1 MKRIFLAAAVVAAVA
16 GPVSAADLIADVPI
30 VEVDEAMFDW
40 TGLYIGAQGSMAWGT
55 VRADEAYCVIVD
67 MCNDTP
73 GTRYFS
79 EPDISGWGL
88 GAHIGYNHQFD
99 GFVLGAESDINW
111 SGVEG
116 TAGFTFHDGLDGED
130 YDGREGESTSF
141 DLLWEGSTRVK
152 VGVAVD
158 RFMPYLTAGIAYG
171 QAQLDTHRIYGEEE
185 DEEDPYR
192 ELDFSHPLN
201 LVGYTVG
208 IGGAYAVTDDVI
220 LRAEA
225 RYTEYGETRSTDQ
238 VPDDGEQIIVTGPKL
253 FSVQGGISF
262 KF

>member
-1 MKRIFLAAAVVAAVA
+1 MKRIILAAAVVAAVA
-16 GPVSAADLIADVPI
+16 GPVSAADLMADMPI

-55 VRADEAYCVIVD
+55 VRTDEAYCVLTD
-67 MCNDTP
+67 DCGYP
-73 GTRYFS
+73 GNRYYS

-116 TAGFTFHDGLDGED
+116 TAGFTFYDAEFDEAG
-130 YDGREGESTSF
+130 DGREGESTSF

-171 QAQLDTHRIYGEEE
+171 QAQLDTHRIYG
-185 DEEDPYR
+185 DEENQEDPLR

-201 LVGYTVG
+201 LIGYTVG